1 MRKIVR
7 RRVILPAARKRQQE
21 KAARVFLSLI
31 PPPPPAQAPNK
42 DFYTLIHKKP
52 RVRKK
57 RFLNRRRAKR
67 ARLLNEL
74 LNLRSRPSSVTVP
87 NVTNIALTSAESVLH
102 NAGLLDNTIYQP
114 SLTIAAGTV
123 IHQDPA
129 AGIPVAYG
137 TTVNLI
143 VSSGAALVPNEI
155 GRQIA
160 LALAD
165 VLALGLLPRVS
176 QIPSFSAPPG
186 TVVKQEPLPGD
197 RVLIGSPVF
206 FTVVI
211 APLPGAVRSLL
222 PSTEDIVNV
231 VTIIQS

>member
-1 MRKIVR
+1 
-7 RRVILPAARKRQQE
+7 
-21 KAARVFLSLI
+21 
-31 PPPPPAQAPNK
+31 
-42 DFYTLIHKKP
+42 
-52 RVRKK
+52 
-57 RFLNRRRAKR
+57 
-67 ARLLNEL
+67 LLNEL

-114 SLTIAAGTV
+114 SLTIAAGQSFIRTLRLASRLRTAL
-123 IHQDPA
+123 QSTSSSA
-129 AGIPVAYG
+129 A
-137 TTVNLI
+137 
-143 VSSGAALVPNEI
+143 GAALVPNEI